1 MSHVSSTNYLVCGSE
16 VRDFV
21 IRKSETFNDIALS
34 GSLWKTEEQV
44 LHQGKLTLELVKVE
58 TIVTPIVPGSN
69 LRKLTSLIFQYPK
82 TFESSEAHLVP
93 EQAKILQETGIKPI
107 MPMPELKAAPKMMI
121 DITISKPEI
130 IKKVLLQIEQISTM

>member
-1 MSHVSSTNYLVCGSE
+1 MSQYQIEYYLDWFSSPCIIAAACEDVMSHVSSTNYLVCGSE

-58 TIVTPIVPGSN
+58 T
-69 LRKLTSLIFQYPK
+69 
-82 TFESSEAHLVP
+82 
-93 EQAKILQETGIKPI
+93 
-107 MPMPELKAAPKMMI
+107 M
-121 DITISKPEI
+121 
-130 IKKVLLQIEQISTM
+130 

>member
-1 MSHVSSTNYLVCGSE
+1 MIIL
-16 VRDFV
+16 
-21 IRKSETFNDIALS
+21 L
-34 GSLWKTEEQV
+34 KTV
-44 LHQGKLTLELVKVE
+44 LAGLGKRNVKYNAILFIFRFHQHL
-58 TIVTPIVPGSN
+58 INFCSVTPIVPGSN